1 MATRDELTDRFR
13 ELRTSLE
20 APPEVTEPPK
30 PMLRILGSARSEQK

>member
-20 APPEVTEPPK
+20 ALPEVTEPPK